1 MTIERINQ
9 EQMDKILKIQKEHPL
24 LTYQAKGYDTP
35 DRTKWSEDDANKFKE
50 VEDILKKHIV
60 GFESLQNFVISRK
73 GEIGLRLQY
82 DYQADLTGEER
93 SKTKL
98 GYFKGVGYIT
108 LRELM
113 NGFD

>member
-1 MTIERINQ
+1 MTIETINQ
-9 EQMDKILKIQKEHPL
+9 VQMDKILKIQKEHPL

-35 DRTKWSEDDANKFKE
+35 DRTKWSENDAAKFKN
-50 VEDILKKHIV
+50 VEEILKDHIK
-60 GFESLQNFVISRK
+60 GFSSLQNFTITRK

-82 DYQADLTGEER
+82 DYQADLTSEER
-93 SKTKL
+93 SKTRL
-98 GYFKGVGYIT
+98 GSFKGIGYIT